1 MIIQLLHIT
10 NGFLIP
16 LVLMSNAETIN
27 NVSQKSSSFLSLSPQ
42 KPCKGCVRLSSDL
55 WEMFL
60 SQRRCRLCSL
70 DSLERHRDNPWYFVV
85 DEKAFVFL
93 SHFLVD
99 YYMKF
104 ASSEISSQVHNR
116 KRVRL
121 LFGQWVRERTRKLRR
136 FHFCLHWHSV
146 SVGERILN
154 GLLRTK

>member
-10 NGFLIP
+10 NNSLISP
-16 LVLMSNAETIN
+16 VLMSNAEAIN
-27 NVSQKSSSFLSLSPQ
+27 TYSQKISFIHSFFPSFFLSLSPQ
-42 KPCKGCVRLSSDL
+42 RPCKGCVRLSSDL

-70 DSLERHRDNPWYFVV
+70 VSLERHVDNLWYFVV

-99 YYMKF
+99 YYIKF
-104 ASSEISSQVHNR
+104 SSSKISSRQVHNR

-136 FHFCLHWHSV
+136 FHFCR
-146 SVGERILN
+146 GEN
-154 GLLRTK
+154 H